1 MKCPQCGFENEES
14 SKFCKNCNTPLS
26 KRDYSEDN
34 PYIKKKINEDQPS
47 ELISDEKEEQKSSL
61 RKVVLVLLLLTVI
74 VVSLYLT
81 LLITQKTQPI
91 PLNASVSFTETQ
103 FIIEN
108 DDNFDWLNVKM
119 EVNGSFLSSGFIFE
133 IYRIKAGGTYTIG
146 ALQFAKKDGTRFN
159 LFIYKPQ
166 KIDISCDTPK
176 GENAF
181 WAGNWE

>member
-1 MKCPQCGFENEES
+1 MKLKCPSCGFENEREAR
-14 SKFCKNCNTPLS
+14 FCVNCEEPLP
-26 KRDYSEDN
+26 N
-34 PYIKKKINEDQPS
+34 PYTKKRKNEDQPF

-119 EVNGSFLSSGFIFE
+119 EVNGSFLSSGFILE
-133 IYRIKAGGTYTIG
+133 TYRIKAGGTYTVG